1 MVAAVALF
9 FAGAADT
16 ARAQSQERVLE
27 LDPAHTQISFTLD
40 ATFHTVHGTFQLKR
54 GSVRF
59 NSDGGVA
66 SGVVVIDARS
76 GKTGNDSRDAKMNAE
91 ILQSDKYPE
100 IIFVPESVTGRIDLR
115 DPFQVDVH
123 GVIKM
128 HGTEH
133 PITITTRLVP
143 KGNQLLSDSRFAIPY
158 VAWGLK
164 NPSSMLLRVG
174 DKISVEMHTEGKY
187 APVGSMAS
195 AAGSDR
201 RTPRGTATR
210 SRAWASSGQPLEST
224 KRRGLCA
231 QLGPTPR
238 METALAAFWRT
249 MEQFLFGRARQESGG
264 AARFTSALGV
274 DCCLRIHSE
283 VRGMT

>member
-1 MVAAVALF
+1 MGHRSASKAMVAAMALF
-9 FAGAADT
+9 LAGAVNT
-16 ARAQSQERVLE
+16 ARAQERVLE

-115 DPFQVDVH
+115 DPFQVDVR

-174 DKISVEMHTEGKY
+174 DKISVEMHTEGSY

-195 AAGSDR
+195 AAASDR
-201 RTPRGTATR
+201 RTPRT
-210 SRAWASSGQPLEST
+210 
-224 KRRGLCA
+224 
-231 QLGPTPR
+231 
-238 METALAAFWRT
+238 ETALAAFWRT
-249 MEQFLFGRARQESGG
+249 MEQFLFGRARQESG
-264 AARFTSALGV
+264 AARFTSALAV
-274 DCCLRIHSE
+274 DCCLKIHAE
-283 VRGMT
+283 VRRMT